1 MTPPTISPP
10 SLGMCKRH
18 LQNLFGDPP
27 HFSITDNTCVYR
39 DSITSE
45 NWIANGTLS
54 NGTSV
59 GSLYLTPGGFQAVGV
74 REEAT
79 ASSFNETVTGFGL
92 FATQLVYNNDST
104 LESQFWAQATVTD
117 GIYALMW
124 NMDGDLQDNSFPVTV
139 KAVENT
145 S

>member
-1 MTPPTISPP
+1 MTDIV
-10 SLGMCKRH
+10 
-18 LQNLFGDPP
+18 F
-27 HFSITDNTCVYR
+27 VYR
-39 DSITSE
+39 ASITSE

-79 ASSFNETVTGFGL
+79 ASSSNETVTGFGL
-92 FATQLVYNNDST
+92 FATQLVYNNDSN
-104 LESQFWAQATVTD
+104 LQSQFWAQATVTD

-124 NMDGDLQDNSFPVTV
+124 NTGGDFQDNSFPVTV